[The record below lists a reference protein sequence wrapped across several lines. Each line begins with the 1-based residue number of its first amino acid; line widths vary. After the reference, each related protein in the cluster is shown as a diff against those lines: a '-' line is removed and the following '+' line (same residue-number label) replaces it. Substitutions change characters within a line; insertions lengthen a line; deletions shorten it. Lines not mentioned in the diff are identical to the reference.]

1 MEIHLF
7 HILCQ
12 SIMKIEAVFTFC
24 VFCWPSFLRLYL
36 SSNWFSGHQTHPF
49 QSILQMIA
57 TLIVFKH
64 WCFIPAADSLIV
76 SRELQ
81 LKVPLAWKW
90 DGKVDIDASSNN
102 GNLMMLW
109 SWLSWKGGMRQY
121 ACNVIPKWAWHR
133 ELTLQRRFWA
143 LINRW
148 IWCRK
153 CLEEQEKCVDSK
165 PWSSGKNYLIVW
177 VLAAQNSL
185 ELSNP
190 AETSHPVHWKKNTN
204 YLKGK
209 QSPEPLFPTKE
220 QLSCMIWKLKSTDFI
235 NYGS

>member
-1 MEIHLF
+1 
-7 HILCQ
+7 
-12 SIMKIEAVFTFC
+12 
-24 VFCWPSFLRLYL
+24 
-36 SSNWFSGHQTHPF
+36 
-49 QSILQMIA
+49 
-57 TLIVFKH
+57 
-64 WCFIPAADSLIV
+64 
-76 SRELQ
+76 
-81 LKVPLAWKW
+81 
-90 DGKVDIDASSNN
+90 
-102 GNLMMLW
+102 MMLW
-109 SWLSWKGGMRQY
+109 SWIKLKGGMRQY
-121 ACNVIPKWAWHR
+121 ACNVIPKWGLAPWAC
-133 ELTLQRRFWA
+133 LLQRRFWA

-190 AETSHPVHWKKNTN
+190 VEIHLTGYTEKRTPP